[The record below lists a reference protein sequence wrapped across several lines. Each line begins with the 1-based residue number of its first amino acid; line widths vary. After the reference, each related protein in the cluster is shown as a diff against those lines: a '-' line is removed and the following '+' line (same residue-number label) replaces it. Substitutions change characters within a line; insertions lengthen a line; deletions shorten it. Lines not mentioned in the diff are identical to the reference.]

1 MILQIQFL
9 ESLLEMWFE
18 YECSIQTLKS
28 WMAAQEER
36 LKRKHRIED
45 LTSVQNALKDCQV
58 DYLNVLFLRTMRD
71 VIFETFL

>member
-1 MILQIQFL
+1 
-9 ESLLEMWFE
+9 MWLE
-18 YECSIQTLKS
+18 YESSVQALKS

-58 DYLNVLFLRTMRD
+58 SNALNDSFSKQL
-71 VIFETFL
+71 I

>member
-1 MILQIQFL
+1 
-9 ESLLEMWFE
+9 MWFE

-58 DYLNVLFLRTMRD
+58 ALASHDLNWVFFYSQCMM
-71 VIFETFL
+71 

>member
-1 MILQIQFL
+1 
-9 ESLLEMWFE
+9 MWFE

-58 DYLNVLFLRTMRD
+58 AFASQDLIYFFVYSQCKIPFKS
-71 VIFETFL
+71 VIKIEHQFCLL